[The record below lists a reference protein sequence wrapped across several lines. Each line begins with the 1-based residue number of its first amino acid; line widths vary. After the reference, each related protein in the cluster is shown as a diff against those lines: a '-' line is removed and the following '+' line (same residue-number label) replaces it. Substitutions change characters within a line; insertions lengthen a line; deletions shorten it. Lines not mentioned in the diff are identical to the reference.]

1 MTGHRN
7 NTFAEVSEQE
17 GALYEVVRLL
27 LLTVVEMGADK
38 TVLLQRMRAMAE
50 ASRALGRNSGAATI
64 ELLMRSVTSPVDYT
78 AVPPS

>member
-1 MTGHRN
+1 MTGTN
-7 NTFAEVSEQE
+7 KNSVAPGSEQE

-38 TVLLQRMRAMAE
+38 TVLFQRMRAMAD
-50 ASRALGRNSGAATI
+50 ASRALGRSDGATTI

-78 AVPPS
+78 AAPPS